1 MVNGTSRSYY
11 RVSKV
16 ALVSAMTCSLLLPQ
30 SFVFA
35 DNGGSFH
42 SETVVP
48 DRVKLAIASGQIPIP
63 GSVTSD
69 PTKAKFTKEEAI
81 TKVKSLFPILK
92 DATPSSVSF
101 ANNHSFPAS
110 NNQMVWDIQ
119 WNYQTG
125 NTSNGFNSYV
135 DAMTGDLISTY
146 LSFPIDENVA
156 YYPPKFSKEQALKE
170 ATAFITKAATSISV
184 KDLQLDDDIN
194 NIENRT
200 LFGPVQYS
208 FSFTTLKNGIPSQS
222 DAITV
227 TVDAN
232 GNVVQFSKPS
242 DILKYPS
249 SKATITQS
257 EADKQFTADLDVGL
271 YYIPIIKNGPSTDW
285 VLGYRPLEY
294 SMYSIDA
301 LTGKRISYEGTAI
314 SNSPVTYSEVPSTK
328 NKFKPRN
335 AKDQL
340 SAEEAAKLVQEVA
353 MLPKEHTLLN
363 TNLHPNYMNPK
374 QQSWN
379 LNWGNN
385 TGNAPQS
392 IFPEQSSADIDADTG
407 EILQFRVDSF
417 RTTTSIKD
425 VSIPS
430 GLTKLSKESAK
441 QRAIDLINRLYPN
454 ASSELKIINHEDAW
468 NFLAESNQYQYEFQ
482 RFYKG
487 TPVSE
492 TLTISFDI
500 YGRLQSYY
508 ANRSTGLEKL
518 KDTPVLKVTKAEALE
533 AYREQY
539 KKLKL
544 QYSRFGGSNY
554 IDNMNSKVE
563 MRLVY
568 TPTPID
574 ITKSYQVLD
583 AVSGNWVSPY
593 DTSGQIGSRITPT
606 DIKDHLA
613 EKALTTL
620 VEYGVLTPDATGILK
635 PDAVITE
642 SDWLSM
648 IVKSITPYYEIYNN
662 LERKPVAGVNPED
675 PIYNIVNYAVE
686 RTWIKNDT
694 TFQAKNE
701 LTREQLAVL
710 LTSVVNYSK
719 LSTYL
724 SKDTTVNQFSDAKDI
739 NNKGAVATVIHLG
752 LMEGENGKFNPQ
764 QKVTKAQ
771 AATVIM
777 KLVEIQGKT
786 DQTIGQ

>member
-1 MVNGTSRSYY
+1 MVNGNTRSYY
-11 RVSKV
+11 RISKV
-16 ALVSAMTCSLLLPQ
+16 ALVSAITCSVLLPQ
-30 SFVFA
+30 GLVFA
-35 DNGGSFH
+35 DSGGS
-42 SETVVP
+42 STSVKVTS
-48 DRVKLAIASGQIPIP
+48 DRLKLAIASGEIPMP
-63 GSVTSD
+63 ESVTPD
-69 PTKAKFTKEEAI
+69 PTKAKFTKEQAI

-92 DATPSSVSF
+92 DATPSSVSLG
-101 ANNHSFPAS
+101 NNHSFPAPD
-110 NNQMVWDIQ
+110 NQMVWDIQ
-119 WNYQTG
+119 WNYQMG
-125 NTSNGFNSYV
+125 NTSNGFNSSV

-146 LSFPIDENVA
+146 ISFPIDEKVA

-184 KDLQLDDDIN
+184 KDLQLEDNVN

-200 LFGPVQYS
+200 LFGPIQYS
-208 FSFTTLKNGIPSQS
+208 FTFTTLKNGIPSQS
-222 DAITV
+222 DAISV

-232 GNVVQFSKPS
+232 GNIVQFNKPL
-242 DILKYPS
+242 DILEYPS
-249 SKATITQS
+249 SKATISQS

-271 YYIPIIKNGPSTDW
+271 YYIPIIKNGPTTDW

-294 SMYSIDA
+294 SIYSIDA

-328 NKFKPRN
+328 NKFKPRVVQ
-335 AKDQL
+335 DQL
-340 SAEEAAKLVQEVA
+340 TAKEAAKLVQEVA
-353 MLPKEHTLLN
+353 MIPKDRTLLN
-363 TNLHPNYMNPK
+363 TNLHPNYTNPK

-379 LNWGNN
+379 LNWGDN

-392 IFPEQSSADIDADTG
+392 ILSEQSSAEIDANTG

-417 RTTTSIKD
+417 RTTTSTKD
-425 VSIPS
+425 VAIPS
-430 GLTKLSKESAK
+430 GLSKLSKESAK

-468 NFLAESNQYQYEFQ
+468 NFLAESNQYRYEFQ

-533 AYREQY
+533 IYRKQY
-539 KKLKL
+539 TTMKL
-544 QYSRFGGSNY
+544 QYSRFGGINY
-554 IDNMNSKVE
+554 VDYTNSKAE

-574 ITKSYQVLD
+574 ITKSYQVID

-593 DTSGQIGSRITPT
+593 EISGQLGSRITPT
-606 DIKDHLA
+606 DIKGHLA

-648 IVKSITPYYEIYNN
+648 IVKSIAPYYESYNN
-662 LERKPVAGVNPED
+662 LERKSVAGVNPED

-686 RTWIKNDT
+686 RAWIKNDT
-694 TFQAKNE
+694 TFQAKKE

-710 LTSVVNYSK
+710 LTSVVKYNK

-724 SKDTTVNQFSDAKDI
+724 SKDATVNQFSDTKDI
-739 NNKGAVATVIHLG
+739 INKGAVATVIHLG

-771 AATVIM
+771 AASVIM